1 MTSRSVSRT
10 GALCAGPG
18 VEIGERGRY
27 GAGPME
33 LGVNGVQGVNG
44 ADGVYGTDGVYDAH
58 PDMRYRLLGPV
69 EAWRAGRRLA
79 LGGPKPRALLAA
91 LLLEP
96 GRVVSAEALIDVI
109 WGDNPPDTA
118 RSLIQSYVSALR
130 RALSA
135 DVIETQPPGYL
146 IHADAE
152 VVDRAAFERLTARG
166 RRAAAVGDHAVAA
179 RLLSEALALWRG
191 PALGG
196 IGETLR
202 AMADHLE
209 EARQAALEERI
220 GAELAQAGRETELV
234 GELTALVATHPT
246 RERLRAQLMLALYRL
261 GRQADA
267 LAVYTDGRDVLTEEL
282 GIDPGP
288 GLRSMQEA
296 ILRADASL
304 LPGPGEE
311 APAQDIRDTGASAT
325 DMRAPATVS
334 TGAESPTGS
343 VPVAEPPPPAPAL
356 LPPAIG
362 DFTGREAQLGE
373 VQAALTG
380 PGPRQAVPV
389 VVISGPGGIGKSV
402 LGVTAAHRIADAYPD
417 GQLYA
422 ELRGATDPVAP
433 CEVLGRLLR
442 ALGADPPEGDAERR
456 DLFRSLVAGRR
467 ILLVLDDAGSESQVR
482 PLLPGSATCGVLI
495 TARARLGALPCTH
508 RTDLDVLDAAPGADL
523 LARVAGEQR
532 VRDDPEAAR
541 RIVDLCGGL
550 PLALRI
556 AGARLAT
563 RSHWS
568 ARTLADRLAD
578 ERHRLGELA
587 VGDLE
592 VRAGLGLSYRALDP
606 ASRTALRRLGL
617 LAAPDVASWVVAALL
632 DVPEAEADR
641 VVEQLIDAQLLHCTL
656 VDRAGQPRY
665 RPHDLVRVYAAERAE
680 AEDTP
685 AERSA
690 AVGRALGAGLWL
702 TGRVAS
708 ATPSG
713 AVELHRGFLDSG
725 GPVGAAAGDRRHQV
739 RPVGPAATRRALA
752 DPAAWFEAEADA
764 FAAAVERAAAFDLHT
779 LACEAAAA
787 LCSSAYAVG
796 NRFEAWWR
804 SHDAALAAARR
815 AEDRSGE
822 ALLLIGLG
830 QLRYEQDRFTESQ
843 DYFRQASGICA
854 DLGDTRG
861 RAAALAGLGSA
872 LREAGRL
879 RAALGVLARAVDGF
893 RELHDDPGLG
903 LSCRFAGTVHLELG
917 EDEAAFTLLDESLRA
932 YRRLG
937 SRRGEALT
945 LRSLSLVHRA
955 LGAYA
960 DAERLADRA
969 VTLLTEIGDS
979 LMAAYAVQARAK
991 CRMRL
996 GDSAAAAVELRGVLD
1011 TCRAHRDR
1019 FGEAL
1024 ALRTLGECELAD
1036 GRIAAAERRLTRAAA
1051 LWEVLDLPLARARTL
1066 RDLAAAREAAGER
1079 ADALALRTEA
1089 RDVFTAY
1096 EARERHEP
1104 DV

>member
-1 MTSRSVSRT
+1 M
-10 GALCAGPG
+10 
-18 VEIGERGRY
+18 
-27 GAGPME
+27 
-33 LGVNGVQGVNG
+33 
-44 ADGVYGTDGVYDAH
+44 DTDMH
-58 PDMRYRLLGPV
+58 FRLLGPV
-69 EAWRAGRRLA
+69 EAWREGRRLA

-96 GRVVSAEALIDVI
+96 GRVVSADALIDAI
-109 WGDNPPDTA
+109 WGDRPPDTA

-130 RALSA
+130 RALSP

-146 IHADAE
+146 IHADAD
-152 VVDRAAFERLTARG
+152 VVDRAAFERLTAQG
-166 RRAAAVGDHAVAA
+166 RRAAAAGDHAGAA

-202 AMADHLE
+202 AMADQLE

-220 GAELAQAGRETELV
+220 AADLAQAGRETELV
-234 GELTALVATHPT
+234 AELTALVATHPT
-246 RERLRAQLMLALYRL
+246 RERLRGQLMLALYRL

-267 LAVYTDGRDVLTEEL
+267 LAVYAEGRDVLAEEL

-288 GLRSMQEA
+288 GLRAMHEA
-296 ILRADASL
+296 ILRGDEEL
-304 LPGPGEE
+304 LPTPRS
-311 APAQDIRDTGASAT
+311 APAAGD
-325 DMRAPATVS
+325 APAAGGERPRAHDVGPALAS
-334 TGAESPTGS
+334 
-343 VPVAEPPPPAPAL
+343 PAPAL

-362 DFTGREAQLGE
+362 DFTGREAQLSE
-373 VQAALTG
+373 IRAALTDTG
-380 PGPRQAVPV
+380 TGAREAMPV
-389 VVISGPGGIGKSV
+389 VAVTGPGGVGKSV
-402 LGVTAAHRIADAYPD
+402 LGVTAAHRVADAYPD

-433 CEVLGRLLR
+433 GEVLGRLLR

-467 ILLVLDDAGSESQVR
+467 VLLVLDDAGSESQVR

-495 TARARLGALPCTH
+495 TARPRLAALPCTH
-508 RTDLDVLDAAPGADL
+508 RTDLDVLDTERGADL
-523 LARVAGEQR
+523 LARVAGERR
-532 VRDDPEAAR
+532 VRDEPDAVR
-541 RIVDLCGGL
+541 RIVELCGGL

-563 RSHWS
+563 RRHWT
-568 ARTLADRLAD
+568 ARTLAERLAD
-578 ERHRLGELA
+578 ERHRLDELA

-592 VRAGLGLSYRALDP
+592 VRAGLSLSYQALDAP
-606 ASRTALRRLGL
+606 ARTALRRLGL

-632 DVPEAEADR
+632 DVSETEAER
-641 VVEQLIDAQLLHCTL
+641 VVEQLIDAQLLHCTV

-665 RPHDLVRVYAAERAE
+665 RPHDLVQVYAAERAE
-680 AEDTP
+680 AEDSP

-725 GPVGAAAGDRRHQV
+725 GPVSAASDAMRRLV
-739 RPVGPAATRRALA
+739 RPVGPEATRRALA
-752 DPAAWFEAEADA
+752 DPSAWFEAEADA
-764 FAAAVERAAAFDLHT
+764 FAAAVERAAAYDLHT

-815 AEDRSGE
+815 AEDHSGE

-830 QLRYEQDRFTESQ
+830 QLRYEQDRFAESQ
-843 DYFRQASGICA
+843 EYFRQAAGLCA
-854 DLGDTRG
+854 ELGDARG

-879 RAALGVLARAVDGF
+879 RAALDVLIQAVEGF
-893 RELHDDPGLG
+893 RGLHDDPGLG

-917 EDEAAFTLLDESLRA
+917 EHREAFDLLDESLRA

-945 LRSLSLVHRA
+945 VRSLSLVHRA
-955 LGAYA
+955 LGAYEE
-960 DAERLADRA
+960 AERLADEA
-969 VTLLTEIGDS
+969 VGLLRVIGDP
-979 LMAAYAVQARAK
+979 LMSAYAVQARAK
-991 CRMRL
+991 CRFRL
-996 GDSAAAAVELRGVLD
+996 GRCEEAAADLRDVLD
-1011 TCRAHRDR
+1011 TCRSHHDR

-1024 ALRTLGECELAD
+1024 ALRTLGECELAA
-1036 GRIAAAERRLTRAAA
+1036 GRPGTAEKHLAAAAA
-1051 LWEVLDLPLARARTL
+1051 LWAALELPLPRARTL
-1066 RDLAAAREAAGER
+1066 RGLAAAREAAGDREQ
-1079 ADALALRTEA
+1079 ALALRAEA
-1089 RDVFTAY
+1089 REVFTAY
-1096 EARERHEP
+1096 EARERDEP
-1104 DV
+1104 GI

>member
-1 MTSRSVSRT
+1 M
-10 GALCAGPG
+10 
-18 VEIGERGRY
+18 
-27 GAGPME
+27 
-33 LGVNGVQGVNG
+33 
-44 ADGVYGTDGVYDAH
+44 DTDMH
-58 PDMRYRLLGPV
+58 FRLLGPV
-69 EAWRAGRRLA
+69 EAWREGRRLA

-96 GRVVSAEALIDVI
+96 GRVVSADALIDAI
-109 WGDNPPDTA
+109 WGDRPPDTA

-130 RALSA
+130 RALSP

-146 IHADAE
+146 IHADAD
-152 VVDRAAFERLTARG
+152 VVDRAAFERLTAQG
-166 RRAAAVGDHAVAA
+166 RQAAAAGDHAGAA

-202 AMADHLE
+202 AMADQLE

-220 GAELAQAGRETELV
+220 AADLAQAGRETELV
-234 GELTALVATHPT
+234 AELTALVATHPT
-246 RERLRAQLMLALYRL
+246 RERLRGQLMLALYRL

-267 LAVYTDGRDVLTEEL
+267 LAVYAEGRDVLAEEL

-288 GLRSMQEA
+288 GLRAMHEA
-296 ILRADASL
+296 ILRGDEEL
-304 LPGPGEE
+304 LPTPRST
-311 APAQDIRDTGASAT
+311 PAAGD
-325 DMRAPATVS
+325 
-334 TGAESPTGS
+334 
-343 VPVAEPPPPAPAL
+343 VPVAGGERPRGHDVGPAPASPAPAL

-362 DFTGREAQLGE
+362 DFTGREAQLSE
-373 VQAALTG
+373 IRAALTDTG
-380 PGPRQAVPV
+380 TGAGAREAMPV
-389 VVISGPGGIGKSV
+389 VAVTGPGGVGKSV
-402 LGVTAAHRIADAYPD
+402 LGVTAAHRVADVYPD

-433 CEVLGRLLR
+433 GEVLGRLLR

-467 ILLVLDDAGSESQVR
+467 LLLVLDDAGSESQVR

-495 TARARLGALPCTH
+495 TARPRLAALPCTH
-508 RTDLDVLDAAPGADL
+508 RTDLDVLDTERGADL
-523 LARVAGEQR
+523 LARVAGERR
-532 VRDDPEAAR
+532 VRDEPDAVR
-541 RIVDLCGGL
+541 RIVELCGGL

-563 RSHWS
+563 RRHWT
-568 ARTLADRLAD
+568 ARTLAERLAD
-578 ERHRLGELA
+578 ERHRLDELA

-592 VRAGLGLSYRALDP
+592 VRAGLSLSYQALDAP
-606 ASRTALRRLGL
+606 ARTALRRLGL

-632 DVPEAEADR
+632 DVSETEAER
-641 VVEQLIDAQLLHCTL
+641 VVEQLIDAQLLHCTV

-665 RPHDLVRVYAAERAE
+665 RPHDLVQVYAAERAE

-685 AERSA
+685 AERSG

-725 GPVGAAAGDRRHQV
+725 GPVSAASDAMRRLV
-739 RPVGPAATRRALA
+739 RPVGPEATRRALA
-752 DPAAWFEAEADA
+752 DPSAWFEAEADA
-764 FAAAVERAAAFDLHT
+764 FAAAVERAAAYDLHT

-815 AEDRSGE
+815 AEDHSGE

-830 QLRYEQDRFTESQ
+830 QLRYEQDRFAESQ
-843 DYFRQASGICA
+843 EYFRQAAGLCA
-854 DLGDTRG
+854 ELGDARG

-879 RAALGVLARAVDGF
+879 RAALDVLIQAVEGF
-893 RELHDDPGLG
+893 RGLHDDPGLG

-917 EDEAAFTLLDESLRA
+917 EHREAFGLLDESLRA

-945 LRSLSLVHRA
+945 VRSLSLVHRA
-955 LGAYA
+955 LGAYEE
-960 DAERLADRA
+960 AERLADEA
-969 VTLLTEIGDS
+969 VGLLRVIGDP
-979 LMAAYAVQARAK
+979 LMSAYAVQARAK
-991 CRMRL
+991 CRFRL
-996 GDSAAAAVELRGVLD
+996 GRCEEAAADLRDVLD
-1011 TCRAHRDR
+1011 TCRSHHDR

-1024 ALRTLGECELAD
+1024 ALRTLGECELAA
-1036 GRIAAAERRLTRAAA
+1036 GRPDTAEKHLTAAAA
-1051 LWEVLDLPLARARTL
+1051 LWAALELPLPRARTL
-1066 RDLAAAREAAGER
+1066 RDLAAAREAAGDREQ
-1079 ADALALRTEA
+1079 ALALRAEA
-1089 RDVFTAY
+1089 REVFTAY
-1096 EARERHEP
+1096 EARERDEP
-1104 DV
+1104 GI

>member
-1 MTSRSVSRT
+1 MNR
-10 GALCAGPG
+10 
-18 VEIGERGRY
+18 
-27 GAGPME
+27 
-33 LGVNGVQGVNG
+33 
-44 ADGVYGTDGVYDAH
+44 
-58 PDMRYRLLGPV
+58 DMHYRLLGPV

-109 WGDNPPDTA
+109 WGDRPPDTA

-146 IHADAE
+146 IHADAD
-152 VVDRAAFERLTARG
+152 VVDRVAFEQLAARG
-166 RRAAAVGDHAVAA
+166 RQAAAAGDHARAA
-179 RLLSEALALWRG
+179 RLLSDALALWRG

-220 GAELAQAGRETELV
+220 AANLAQAGRETELV

-267 LAVYTDGRDVLTEEL
+267 LAVYADGRDVLAEEL
-282 GIDPGP
+282 GLDPGP
-288 GLRSMQEA
+288 GLRSMHEA

-304 LPGPGEE
+304 LP
-311 APAQDIRDTGASAT
+311 APTRTTAAT
-325 DMRAPATVS
+325 RA
-334 TGAESPTGS
+334 
-343 VPVAEPPPPAPAL
+343 AEPAAQGARASEGAAPDDAPDSGPTATRPPPAL

-362 DFTGREAQLGE
+362 DFTGRETQLSE
-373 VQAALTG
+373 VRAALTA

-402 LGVTAAHRIADAYPD
+402 LGVTAAHRAADAYPD

-433 CEVLGRLLR
+433 GEVLGRLLR
-442 ALGADPPEGDAERR
+442 ALGATPPEGDAERR

-467 ILLVLDDAGSESQVR
+467 VLLVLDDAGSESQVR

-508 RTDLDVLDAAPGADL
+508 RTDLDVLDTAPGTDL
-523 LARVAGEQR
+523 LAKVAGERR
-532 VRDDPEAAR
+532 VREDPAAAR
-541 RIVDLCGGL
+541 RIVELCGGL

-568 ARTLADRLAD
+568 ARALADRLAD
-578 ERHRLGELA
+578 EHHRLDELA

-592 VRAGLGLSYRALDP
+592 VRAGLGLSYRALDVP
-606 ASRTALRRLGL
+606 ARTALRRLGL

-632 DVPEAEADR
+632 DVPEADAER

-713 AVELHRGFLDSG
+713 AVELHRGFLDSS
-725 GPVGAAAGDRRHQV
+725 GPAGSASGALRDLV

-764 FAAAVERAAAFDLHT
+764 FAAAVERAAALDLHT

-843 DYFRQASGICA
+843 DYFRQAAGLCA
-854 DLGDTRG
+854 DLGDVRG

-879 RAALGVLARAVDGF
+879 RAALDVLGRAVDGF
-893 RELHDDPGLG
+893 RELRDDPGLG

-917 EDEAAFTLLDESLRA
+917 EHEEAFALLEDSLRA

-960 DAERLADRA
+960 EAERLADRA
-969 VTLLTEIGDS
+969 VTLLSSIGDS
-979 LMAAYAVQARAK
+979 LMSAYAVQARAK

-996 GDSAAAAVELRGVLD
+996 GRPDEAAAELRGVLD
-1011 TCRAHRDR
+1011 TCRAHHDR

-1024 ALRTLGECELAD
+1024 ALRTIGECELAA
-1036 GRIAAAERRLTRAAA
+1036 GRVAAAEQFLTEAAG
-1051 LWEVLDLPLARARTL
+1051 LWEALGLPLARARTL
-1066 RDLAAAREAAGER
+1066 RGLAAAREAAGAREEG
-1079 ADALALRTEA
+1079 LALRAEA
-1089 RDVFTAY
+1089 REVFTAY
-1096 EARERHEP
+1096 EARERNEN
-1104 DV
+1104 

>member
-1 MTSRSVSRT
+1 M
-10 GALCAGPG
+10 
-18 VEIGERGRY
+18 
-27 GAGPME
+27 
-33 LGVNGVQGVNG
+33 
-44 ADGVYGTDGVYDAH
+44 H
-58 PDMRYRLLGPV
+58 YRLLGPV
-69 EAWRAGRRLA
+69 EAWREGRRLA

-96 GRVVSAEALIDVI
+96 GRVVSADALIDAI
-109 WGDNPPDTA
+109 WGDRPPDTA

-152 VVDRAAFERLTARG
+152 VVDRVAFERLTAQG
-166 RRAAAVGDHAVAA
+166 RRAAAAGDHAAAA

-202 AMADHLE
+202 AMADQLE

-220 GAELAQAGRETELV
+220 AADLAQAGRETELV
-234 GELTALVATHPT
+234 AELTALVATHPT
-246 RERLRAQLMLALYRL
+246 RERLRGQLMLALYRL

-267 LAVYTDGRDVLTEEL
+267 LAVYAEGRDVLAEEL

-288 GLRSMQEA
+288 GLRAMHEA
-296 ILRADASL
+296 ILRADEEL
-304 LPGPGEE
+304 LPAAESAPVAAEGDRGPG
-311 APAQDIRDTGASAT
+311 PAARSRD
-325 DMRAPATVS
+325 
-334 TGAESPTGS
+334 EN
-343 VPVAEPPPPAPAL
+343 PVPAPAL

-362 DFTGREAQLGE
+362 DFTGREAQLRE
-373 VQAALTG
+373 VRDALTG
-380 PGPRQAVPV
+380 PEPRETMPV
-389 VVISGPGGIGKSV
+389 VAVTGPGGVGKSV
-402 LGVTAAHRIADAYPD
+402 LGVTAAHRVADAYPD

-433 CEVLGRLLR
+433 GEVLGRLLR
-442 ALGADPPEGDAERR
+442 ALGANPPEGDAERR

-467 ILLVLDDAGSESQVR
+467 VLLVLDDAGSESQVR

-508 RTDLDVLDAAPGADL
+508 RTDLDVLDTRPGADL
-523 LARVAGEQR
+523 LARVAGAER
-532 VRDDPEAAR
+532 VRDEPDAVR
-541 RIVDLCGGL
+541 RIVELCGGL

-563 RSHWS
+563 RRHWT
-568 ARTLADRLAD
+568 ARTLAERLAD
-578 ERHRLGELA
+578 EHHRLDELS

-592 VRAGLGLSYRALDP
+592 VRAGLGLSYRALDAP
-606 ASRTALRRLGL
+606 ARTALRRIGL

-632 DVPEAEADR
+632 DVAEADADR
-641 VVEQLIDAQLLHCTL
+641 VVEQLIDAQLLHCTV

-725 GPVGAAAGDRRHQV
+725 GPVGAASDAMRHLV
-739 RPVGPAATRRALA
+739 RPVGPEATRRALA

-764 FAAAVERAAAFDLHT
+764 FAAAVERAAAYDLHT

-815 AEDRSGE
+815 AEDHSGE

-830 QLRYEQDRFTESQ
+830 QLRYEQDRFAESQ
-843 DYFRQASGICA
+843 DYFRQAAGLCA
-854 DLGDTRG
+854 ELGDARG

-879 RAALGVLARAVDGF
+879 RAALDVLAQAVEGF
-893 RELHDDPGLG
+893 RGLHDDPGLG

-917 EDEAAFTLLDESLRA
+917 EHEEAFVLLDESLRA

-955 LGAYA
+955 LGAYEKALELA
-960 DAERLADRA
+960 DAAVELLRL
-969 VTLLTEIGDS
+969 IGDP
-979 LMAAYAVQARAK
+979 LMSAYAVQARAK
-991 CRMRL
+991 CRFRL
-996 GDSAAAAVELRGVLD
+996 GHCDEAAADLRGVLE
-1011 TCRAHRDR
+1011 TCRDHHDR

-1024 ALRTLGECELAD
+1024 ALRTLGECELAA
-1036 GRIAAAERRLTRAAA
+1036 GRPDAAEKHLTAAAAHWAA
-1051 LWEVLDLPLARARTL
+1051 LELPLPRARTL
-1066 RDLAAAREAAGER
+1066 RDLAAAREAAGDPAR
-1079 ADALALRTEA
+1079 ARALRAEA
-1089 RDVFTAY
+1089 REVFAAY
-1096 EARERHEP
+1096 EARERDEP
-1104 DV
+1104 GV

>member
-1 MTSRSVSRT
+1 MNR
-10 GALCAGPG
+10 
-18 VEIGERGRY
+18 
-27 GAGPME
+27 
-33 LGVNGVQGVNG
+33 
-44 ADGVYGTDGVYDAH
+44 
-58 PDMRYRLLGPV
+58 DMHYRLLGPV

-109 WGDNPPDTA
+109 WGDRPPDTA

-130 RALSA
+130 RSLSA

-146 IHADAE
+146 IHADAD
-152 VVDRAAFERLTARG
+152 VVDRVAFEQLAARG
-166 RRAAAVGDHAVAA
+166 RQAAAAGAHADAA

-202 AMADHLE
+202 AMADQLE

-220 GAELAQAGRETELV
+220 AADLAQAGHETELV

-267 LAVYTDGRDVLTEEL
+267 LAVYAEGRDVLAEEL
-282 GIDPGP
+282 GLDPGP
-288 GLRSMQEA
+288 GLRSMHEA
-296 ILRADASL
+296 ILRADAAL
-304 LPGPGEE
+304 LPAPRQTTVATHSAEPGTKDGPALEG
-311 APAQDIRDTGASAT
+311 PDTDSGPSAT
-325 DMRAPATVS
+325 R
-334 TGAESPTGS
+334 
-343 VPVAEPPPPAPAL
+343 PPPAL

-362 DFTGREAQLGE
+362 DFTGRETQLSE
-373 VQAALTG
+373 VRAALTG

-402 LGVTAAHRIADAYPD
+402 LGVTAAHRAADAYPD

-433 CEVLGRLLR
+433 GEVLGRLLR

-467 ILLVLDDAGSESQVR
+467 VLLVLDDAGSESQVR

-508 RTDLDVLDAAPGADL
+508 RADLDVLDTEPGTDL
-523 LARVAGEQR
+523 LAKVAGERR
-532 VRDDPEAAR
+532 VREDPAAAR
-541 RIVDLCGGL
+541 RIVELCGGL

-568 ARTLADRLAD
+568 ARALADRLAD
-578 ERHRLGELA
+578 EHHRLDELS

-592 VRAGLGLSYRALDP
+592 VRAGLGLSYRALDAP
-606 ASRTALRRLGL
+606 ARTALRRLGL

-632 DVPEAEADR
+632 DAPEAEAER
-641 VVEQLIDAQLLHCTL
+641 VVEQLIDAQLLHCTI

-725 GPVGAAAGDRRHQV
+725 GPASSAPGALRDVV
-739 RPVGPAATRRALA
+739 RPVGPAAVRRALA

-843 DYFRQASGICA
+843 DYFRQAAGICA
-854 DLGDTRG
+854 DLGDARG

-879 RAALGVLARAVDGF
+879 RAALDVLGRAVHGF
-893 RELHDDPGLG
+893 RALRDDPGLG

-917 EDEAAFTLLDESLRA
+917 EHEEAFTLLDASLRA

-945 LRSLSLVHRA
+945 LRSLSLVHRS
-955 LGAYA
+955 LGEYA
-960 DAERLADRA
+960 EAERLADRA
-969 VTLLTEIGDS
+969 VTLLAAIGDS
-979 LMAAYAVQARAK
+979 LMSAYAVQARAK
-991 CRMRL
+991 CRMRM
-996 GDSAAAAVELRGVLD
+996 GRSADAAAELRGVLD
-1011 TCRAHRDR
+1011 TCRTHRDR

-1024 ALRTLGECELAD
+1024 TLRTLGECELAD
-1036 GRIAAAERRLTRAAA
+1036 GRIAAAEQLLTEAADLWAA
-1051 LWEVLDLPLARARTL
+1051 LGLPLARARTL
-1066 RDLAAAREAAGER
+1066 RDLAAAREAAGAHDE
-1079 ADALALRTEA
+1079 ALALRAEA
-1089 RDVFTAY
+1089 REVFTAY
-1096 EARERHEP
+1096 EARERHES
-1104 DV
+1104 

>member
-1 MTSRSVSRT
+1 M
-10 GALCAGPG
+10 
-18 VEIGERGRY
+18 
-27 GAGPME
+27 
-33 LGVNGVQGVNG
+33 
-44 ADGVYGTDGVYDAH
+44 DTDMH
-58 PDMRYRLLGPV
+58 FRLLGPV
-69 EAWRAGRRLA
+69 EAWREGRRLA

-96 GRVVSAEALIDVI
+96 GRVVSADALIDAI
-109 WGDNPPDTA
+109 WGDRPPDTA

-130 RALSA
+130 RALSP

-146 IHADAE
+146 IHADAD
-152 VVDRAAFERLTARG
+152 VVDRAAFERLTAQG
-166 RRAAAVGDHAVAA
+166 RQAAAAGDHAGAA

-202 AMADHLE
+202 AMADQLE

-220 GAELAQAGRETELV
+220 AADLAQAGRETELV
-234 GELTALVATHPT
+234 AELTALVATHPT
-246 RERLRAQLMLALYRL
+246 RERLRGQLMLSLYRL

-267 LAVYTDGRDVLTEEL
+267 LAVYAEGRDVLAEEL

-288 GLRSMQEA
+288 GLRAMHEA
-296 ILRADASL
+296 ILRGDEEL
-304 LPGPGEE
+304 LPTPRST
-311 APAQDIRDTGASAT
+311 PAAGD
-325 DMRAPATVS
+325 
-334 TGAESPTGS
+334 
-343 VPVAEPPPPAPAL
+343 VPVAGGERPRAHDVGPALAAPAPAL

-362 DFTGREAQLGE
+362 DFTGREAQLSE
-373 VQAALTG
+373 IRAALTDTG
-380 PGPRQAVPV
+380 TGWGTGAGAREAMPV
-389 VVISGPGGIGKSV
+389 VAVTGPGGVGKSV
-402 LGVTAAHRIADAYPD
+402 LGVTAAHRVADAYPD

-433 CEVLGRLLR
+433 GEVLGRLLR

-467 ILLVLDDAGSESQVR
+467 LLLVLDDAGSESQVR

-495 TARARLGALPCTH
+495 TARPRLAALPCTH
-508 RTDLDVLDAAPGADL
+508 RTDLDVLDTERGADL
-523 LARVAGEQR
+523 LARVAGERR
-532 VRDDPEAAR
+532 VRDEPDAVR
-541 RIVDLCGGL
+541 RIVELCGGL

-563 RSHWS
+563 RRHWT
-568 ARTLADRLAD
+568 ARTLAERLAD
-578 ERHRLGELA
+578 ERHRLDELA

-592 VRAGLGLSYRALDP
+592 VRAGLSLSYQALDAP
-606 ASRTALRRLGL
+606 ARTALRRLGL

-632 DVPEAEADR
+632 DVSETEAER
-641 VVEQLIDAQLLHCTL
+641 VVEQLIDAQLLHCTV

-665 RPHDLVRVYAAERAE
+665 RPHDLVQVYAAERAE
-680 AEDTP
+680 AEDSPT
-685 AERSA
+685 ERSG

-725 GPVGAAAGDRRHQV
+725 GPVSAASDAMRRLV
-739 RPVGPAATRRALA
+739 RPVGPEATRRALA
-752 DPAAWFEAEADA
+752 DPSAWFEAEADA
-764 FAAAVERAAAFDLHT
+764 FAAAVERAAAYDLHT

-815 AEDRSGE
+815 AEDHSGE

-830 QLRYEQDRFTESQ
+830 QLRYEQDRFAESQ
-843 DYFRQASGICA
+843 EYFRQAAGLCA
-854 DLGDTRG
+854 ELGDARG

-879 RAALGVLARAVDGF
+879 RAALDVLIQAVEGF
-893 RELHDDPGLG
+893 RGLHDDPGLG

-917 EDEAAFTLLDESLRA
+917 EHREAFGLLDESLRA

-945 LRSLSLVHRA
+945 VRSLSLVHRA
-955 LGAYA
+955 LGAYEE
-960 DAERLADRA
+960 AERLADEA
-969 VTLLTEIGDS
+969 VGLLRVIGDP
-979 LMAAYAVQARAK
+979 LMSAYAVQARAK
-991 CRMRL
+991 CRFRL
-996 GDSAAAAVELRGVLD
+996 GRCEEAAADLRDVLD
-1011 TCRAHRDR
+1011 TCRSHHDR

-1024 ALRTLGECELAD
+1024 ALRTLGECELAA
-1036 GRIAAAERRLTRAAA
+1036 GRPDTAEKHLTAAAA
-1051 LWEVLDLPLARARTL
+1051 LWAALELPLPRARTL
-1066 RDLAAAREAAGER
+1066 RDLAAAREAAGDR
-1079 ADALALRTEA
+1079 DQALALRAEA
-1089 RDVFTAY
+1089 REVFTAY
-1096 EARERHEP
+1096 EARERDEP
-1104 DV
+1104 GI

>member
-1 MTSRSVSRT
+1 M
-10 GALCAGPG
+10 
-18 VEIGERGRY
+18 
-27 GAGPME
+27 
-33 LGVNGVQGVNG
+33 
-44 ADGVYGTDGVYDAH
+44 DTDMH
-58 PDMRYRLLGPV
+58 FRLLGPV
-69 EAWRAGRRLA
+69 EAWREGRRLA

-96 GRVVSAEALIDVI
+96 GRVVSADALIDAI

-130 RALSA
+130 RALSP

-146 IHADAE
+146 IHADAD
-152 VVDRAAFERLTARG
+152 VVDRAAFERLTAQG
-166 RRAAAVGDHAVAA
+166 RKAASAGDHAGAA

-202 AMADHLE
+202 AMADQLE

-220 GAELAQAGRETELV
+220 AADLAQAGRETELV
-234 GELTALVATHPT
+234 AELTALVATHPT
-246 RERLRAQLMLALYRL
+246 RERLRGQLMLALYRL

-267 LAVYTDGRDVLTEEL
+267 LAVYAEGRAVLAEEL

-288 GLRSMQEA
+288 GLRAMHEA
-296 ILRADASL
+296 ILRGDEEL
-304 LPGPGEE
+304 LP
-311 APAQDIRDTGASAT
+311 AARSTPAAT
-325 DMRAPATVS
+325 DTPAGD
-334 TGAESPTGS
+334 GA
-343 VPVAEPPPPAPAL
+343 PPPLAPAL

-362 DFTGREAQLGE
+362 DFTGREAQLSE
-373 VQAALTG
+373 IRAALTG
-380 PGPRQAVPV
+380 PGPREAMPV
-389 VVISGPGGIGKSV
+389 VAVTGPGGVGKSV
-402 LGVTAAHRIADAYPD
+402 LGVTAAHRVADAYPD

-433 CEVLGRLLR
+433 GEVLGRLLR

-467 ILLVLDDAGSESQVR
+467 MLLVLDDAGSESQVR

-495 TARARLGALPCTH
+495 TARPRLAALPCTH
-508 RTDLDVLDAAPGADL
+508 RTDLDVLDTEPGARL
-523 LARVAGEQR
+523 LARIAGERR
-532 VRDDPEAAR
+532 VRDEPDAVR
-541 RIVDLCGGL
+541 RIVELCGGL

-563 RSHWS
+563 RRHWT
-568 ARTLADRLAD
+568 ARTLAERLAD
-578 ERHRLGELA
+578 ERHRLDELA

-592 VRAGLGLSYRALDP
+592 VRAGLGLSYRALDLP
-606 ASRTALRRLGL
+606 ARTALRRLGL

-632 DVPEAEADR
+632 DVSETEAER
-641 VVEQLIDAQLLHCTL
+641 VVEQLIDAQLLHCTV

-665 RPHDLVRVYAAERAE
+665 RPHDLVQVYAAERAE

-725 GPVGAAAGDRRHQV
+725 GPVSAASDAMRRLV
-739 RPVGPAATRRALA
+739 RPVGPEATRRALA
-752 DPAAWFEAEADA
+752 DPSAWFEAEADA
-764 FAAAVERAAAFDLHT
+764 FAAAVERAAAYDLHS

-830 QLRYEQDRFTESQ
+830 QLRYEQDRFDESQ
-843 DYFRQASGICA
+843 AYFRQAAGICA
-854 DLGDTRG
+854 ELGDARG

-879 RAALGVLARAVDGF
+879 RAALDVLTRAVEGF
-893 RELHDDPGLG
+893 RGLKDDPGLG

-917 EDEAAFTLLDESLRA
+917 EHRAAFDLLDESLRA
-932 YRRLG
+932 YRSLG

-955 LGAYA
+955 LGAYEE
-960 DAERLADRA
+960 AERLAGQA
-969 VTLLTEIGDS
+969 VESLRLIGDP
-979 LMAAYAVQARAK
+979 LMSAYAVQARAK
-991 CRMRL
+991 CRFRL
-996 GDSAAAAVELRGVLD
+996 GRCAEAAADLRDVLD
-1011 TCRAHRDR
+1011 TCRSHHDR

-1024 ALRTLGECELAD
+1024 ALRTLGECELAA
-1036 GRIAAAERRLTRAAA
+1036 GRPGTAEQHLRKAAA
-1051 LWEVLDLPLARARTL
+1051 LWAALDLPLPRARTL
-1066 RDLAAAREAAGER
+1066 RDLAAAREVAGGREEAR
-1079 ADALALRTEA
+1079 ALRAEA
-1089 RDVFTAY
+1089 REVFIAY
-1096 EARERHEP
+1096 EARERDEP
-1104 DV
+1104 GI

>member
-1 MTSRSVSRT
+1 M
-10 GALCAGPG
+10 
-18 VEIGERGRY
+18 
-27 GAGPME
+27 
-33 LGVNGVQGVNG
+33 
-44 ADGVYGTDGVYDAH
+44 DTDMH
-58 PDMRYRLLGPV
+58 FRLLGPV
-69 EAWRAGRRLA
+69 EAWREGRRLA

-96 GRVVSAEALIDVI
+96 GRVVSADALIDAI
-109 WGDNPPDTA
+109 WGDRPPDTA

-130 RALSA
+130 RALSP

-146 IHADAE
+146 IHADAD
-152 VVDRAAFERLTARG
+152 VVDRAAFERLTAQG
-166 RRAAAVGDHAVAA
+166 RQAAAAGDHAGAA

-202 AMADHLE
+202 AMADQLE

-220 GAELAQAGRETELV
+220 AADLAQAGRETELV
-234 GELTALVATHPT
+234 AELTALVATHPT
-246 RERLRAQLMLALYRL
+246 RERLRGQLMLALYRL

-267 LAVYTDGRDVLTEEL
+267 LAVYAEGRDVLAEEL

-288 GLRSMQEA
+288 GLRAMHEA
-296 ILRADASL
+296 ILRGDEEL
-304 LPGPGEE
+304 LPTPRS
-311 APAQDIRDTGASAT
+311 APAAGD
-325 DMRAPATVS
+325 APAAAGERPRAHDVGPALAS
-334 TGAESPTGS
+334 
-343 VPVAEPPPPAPAL
+343 PAPAL

-362 DFTGREAQLGE
+362 DFTGREAQLSE
-373 VQAALTG
+373 IRAALTDTG
-380 PGPRQAVPV
+380 TGAGTGAREAMPV
-389 VVISGPGGIGKSV
+389 VAVTGPGGVGKSV
-402 LGVTAAHRIADAYPD
+402 LGVTAAHRVADAYPD

-433 CEVLGRLLR
+433 GEVLGRLLR

-467 ILLVLDDAGSESQVR
+467 VLLVLDDAGSESQVR

-495 TARARLGALPCTH
+495 TARPRLAALPCTH
-508 RTDLDVLDAAPGADL
+508 RTDLDVLDTERGADL
-523 LARVAGEQR
+523 LARVAGERR
-532 VRDDPEAAR
+532 VRDEPDAVR
-541 RIVDLCGGL
+541 RIVELCGGL

-563 RSHWS
+563 RRHWT
-568 ARTLADRLAD
+568 ARTLAERLAD
-578 ERHRLGELA
+578 ERHRLDELA

-592 VRAGLGLSYRALDP
+592 VRAGLSLSYQALDAP
-606 ASRTALRRLGL
+606 ARTALRRLGL

-632 DVPEAEADR
+632 DVSETEAER
-641 VVEQLIDAQLLHCTL
+641 VVEQLIDAQLLHCTV

-665 RPHDLVRVYAAERAE
+665 RPHDLVQVYAAERAE
-680 AEDTP
+680 AEDSP

-725 GPVGAAAGDRRHQV
+725 GPVSAASDAMRRLV
-739 RPVGPAATRRALA
+739 RPVGPEATRRALA
-752 DPAAWFEAEADA
+752 DPSAWFEAEADA
-764 FAAAVERAAAFDLHT
+764 FAAAVERAAAYDLHT

-815 AEDRSGE
+815 AEDHSGE

-830 QLRYEQDRFTESQ
+830 QLRYEQDRFAESQ
-843 DYFRQASGICA
+843 EYFRQAAGLCA
-854 DLGDTRG
+854 ELSDARG

-879 RAALGVLARAVDGF
+879 RAALDVLIQAVEGF
-893 RELHDDPGLG
+893 RGLHDDPGLG

-917 EDEAAFTLLDESLRA
+917 EHREAFDLLDESLRA

-945 LRSLSLVHRA
+945 VRSLSLVHRA
-955 LGAYA
+955 LGAYEE
-960 DAERLADRA
+960 AERLADEA
-969 VTLLTEIGDS
+969 VGLLRVIGDP
-979 LMAAYAVQARAK
+979 LMSAYAVQARAK
-991 CRMRL
+991 CRFRL
-996 GDSAAAAVELRGVLD
+996 GRCEEAAADLRDVLD
-1011 TCRAHRDR
+1011 TCRSHHDR

-1024 ALRTLGECELAD
+1024 ALRTLGECELAV
-1036 GRIAAAERRLTRAAA
+1036 GRSGTAEKHLTAAAAFWAA
-1051 LWEVLDLPLARARTL
+1051 LELPLPRARTL
-1066 RDLAAAREAAGER
+1066 RDLAAAREAAGDREQ
-1079 ADALALRTEA
+1079 ALALRAEA
-1089 RDVFTAY
+1089 REVFTAY
-1096 EARERHEP
+1096 EARERDEP
-1104 DV
+1104 GI

>member
-1 MTSRSVSRT
+1 M
-10 GALCAGPG
+10 G
-18 VEIGERGRY
+18 V
-27 GAGPME
+27 
-33 LGVNGVQGVNG
+33 
-44 ADGVYGTDGVYDAH
+44 DTDMH
-58 PDMRYRLLGPV
+58 YRLLGPV
-69 EAWRAGRRLA
+69 EAWREGRRLA

-96 GRVVSAEALIDVI
+96 GRVVSADALIDAI

-152 VVDRAAFERLTARG
+152 VVDRAAFERLTALG
-166 RRAAAVGDHAVAA
+166 RRAAAEGDHAGAA

-202 AMADHLE
+202 AMADQLE

-220 GAELAQAGRETELV
+220 AADLAQTGRETELV
-234 GELTALVATHPT
+234 AELTALVATHPT
-246 RERLRAQLMLALYRL
+246 RERLRGQLMLALYRL

-267 LAVYTDGRDVLTEEL
+267 LAVYAEGREVLAEEL

-288 GLRSMQEA
+288 GLRAVHEA
-296 ILRADASL
+296 ILRADEEL
-304 LPGPGEE
+304 LPAAQHAPTAAAPG
-311 APAQDIRDTGASAT
+311 APP
-325 DMRAPATVS
+325 PARS
-334 TGAESPTGS
+334 HDPG
-343 VPVAEPPPPAPAL
+343 PPPAPAL

-362 DFTGREAQLGE
+362 DFTGREEQLAE
-373 VQAALTG
+373 IRAALTG
-380 PGPRQAVPV
+380 PPTREAMPV
-389 VVISGPGGIGKSV
+389 VAVTGPGGVGKSV
-402 LGVTAAHRIADAYPD
+402 LGVTAAHRVAEAYPD

-433 CEVLGRLLR
+433 GEVLGRLLR

-467 ILLVLDDAGSESQVR
+467 LLLVLDDAGSEAQVR

-508 RTDLDVLDAAPGADL
+508 RTELDVLDTRPGAEL
-523 LARVAGEQR
+523 LARIAGERR
-532 VRDDPEAAR
+532 VRDEPDAVR
-541 RIVDLCGGL
+541 RVVELCGGL

-563 RSHWS
+563 RRHWT
-568 ARTLADRLAD
+568 ARALAERLAD
-578 ERHRLGELA
+578 EHHRLDELA

-592 VRAGLGLSYRALDP
+592 VRAGLGLSYRALDAP
-606 ASRTALRRLGL
+606 ARTALRRLGL
-617 LAAPDVASWVVAALL
+617 LAAPDVASWVIAALL

-641 VVEQLIDAQLLHCTL
+641 VVEQLIDAQLLHCTA
-656 VDRAGQPRY
+656 VDRAGQARY

-680 AEDTP
+680 AEDSP

-690 AVGRALGAGLWL
+690 ALGRALGAGLWL
-702 TGRVAS
+702 TARVAS

-725 GPVGAAAGDRRHQV
+725 GPVGAASDALRHLV
-739 RPVGPAATRRALA
+739 RPVGPKATRRALA

-764 FAAAVERAAAFDLHT
+764 FAAAVERAAAYDLHT

-830 QLRYEQDRFTESQ
+830 QLRYEQDRFAESQ
-843 DYFRQASGICA
+843 DYFRQAAGLCA
-854 DLGDTRG
+854 ELGDARG

-879 RAALGVLARAVDGF
+879 RAALDVLTEAVEGF
-893 RELHDDPGLG
+893 RALRDDPGLG

-917 EDEAAFTLLDESLRA
+917 EHQEAFAHLDASLRA

-955 LGAYA
+955 LGAYER
-960 DAERLADRA
+960 AEELADRA
-969 VTLLTEIGDS
+969 VDLLHALGDP
-979 LMAAYAVQARAK
+979 LMSAYAVQARAK
-991 CRMRL
+991 CRFRL
-996 GDSAAAAVELRGVLD
+996 GRWAEAAVDLRDVLA
-1011 TCRAHRDR
+1011 TCRSHHDR

-1024 ALRTLGECELAD
+1024 ALRTLGECDLAA
-1036 GRIAAAERRLTRAAA
+1036 GRPEAAEKHLTAAADLWAA
-1051 LWEVLDLPLARARTL
+1051 LELPLPRARTL
-1066 RDLAAAREAAGER
+1066 RDLATAREAQGDR
-1079 ADALALRTEA
+1079 ARALALRAEA
-1089 RDVFTAY
+1089 REVFAAY
-1096 EARERHEP
+1096 EARELAEP
-1104 DV
+1104 AG

>member
-1 MTSRSVSRT
+1 M
-10 GALCAGPG
+10 
-18 VEIGERGRY
+18 
-27 GAGPME
+27 
-33 LGVNGVQGVNG
+33 
-44 ADGVYGTDGVYDAH
+44 DTDMH
-58 PDMRYRLLGPV
+58 FRLLGPV
-69 EAWRAGRRLA
+69 EAWREGRRLA

-96 GRVVSAEALIDVI
+96 GRVVSADALIDAI
-109 WGDNPPDTA
+109 WGDRPPDTA

-130 RALSA
+130 RALSP

-146 IHADAE
+146 IHADAD
-152 VVDRAAFERLTARG
+152 VVDRAAFERLTAQG
-166 RRAAAVGDHAVAA
+166 RRAAAAGDHAGAA

-202 AMADHLE
+202 AMADQLE

-220 GAELAQAGRETELV
+220 AADLAQEGRETELV
-234 GELTALVATHPT
+234 AELTALVATHPT
-246 RERLRAQLMLALYRL
+246 RERLRGQLMLALYRL

-267 LAVYTDGRDVLTEEL
+267 LAVYAEGRDVLAEEL

-288 GLRSMQEA
+288 GLRAVHEA
-296 ILRADASL
+296 ILRGDEEL
-304 LPGPGEE
+304 LPTP
-311 APAQDIRDTGASAT
+311 RS
-325 DMRAPATVS
+325 APATGDAPAAAGERPRAHDVGPALAS
-334 TGAESPTGS
+334 
-343 VPVAEPPPPAPAL
+343 PAPAL

-362 DFTGREAQLGE
+362 DFTGREAQLSE
-373 VQAALTG
+373 IRAALTDTG
-380 PGPRQAVPV
+380 TGAGTGAREAMPV
-389 VVISGPGGIGKSV
+389 VAVTGPGGVGKSV
-402 LGVTAAHRIADAYPD
+402 LGVTAAHRVADAYPD

-433 CEVLGRLLR
+433 GEVLGRLLR

-467 ILLVLDDAGSESQVR
+467 VLLVLDDAGSESQVR

-495 TARARLGALPCTH
+495 TARPRLAALPCTH
-508 RTDLDVLDAAPGADL
+508 RTDLDVLDTERGADL
-523 LARVAGEQR
+523 LARVAGERR
-532 VRDDPEAAR
+532 VRDEPDAVR
-541 RIVDLCGGL
+541 RIVELCGGL

-563 RSHWS
+563 RRHWT
-568 ARTLADRLAD
+568 ARTLAERLAD
-578 ERHRLGELA
+578 ERHRLDELA

-592 VRAGLGLSYRALDP
+592 VRAGLSLSYQALDAP
-606 ASRTALRRLGL
+606 ARTALRRLGL

-632 DVPEAEADR
+632 DVSETEAER
-641 VVEQLIDAQLLHCTL
+641 VVEQLIDAQLLHCTV

-665 RPHDLVRVYAAERAE
+665 RPHDLVQVYAAERAE
-680 AEDTP
+680 AEDSP

-725 GPVGAAAGDRRHQV
+725 GPVSAASDAMRRFV
-739 RPVGPAATRRALA
+739 RPVGPEAARRALA
-752 DPAAWFEAEADA
+752 DPPAWFEAEADA
-764 FAAAVERAAAFDLHT
+764 FAAAVERAAAYDLHT

-815 AEDRSGE
+815 AEDHSGE

-830 QLRYEQDRFTESQ
+830 QLRYEQDRFAESQ
-843 DYFRQASGICA
+843 EYFRQAAGLCA
-854 DLGDTRG
+854 ELGDARG

-879 RAALGVLARAVDGF
+879 RAALDVLIQAVEGF
-893 RELHDDPGLG
+893 RGLHDAPGLG

-917 EDEAAFTLLDESLRA
+917 EHQEAFDLLDESLRA

-945 LRSLSLVHRA
+945 VRSLSLVHRA
-955 LGAYA
+955 LGAYEE
-960 DAERLADRA
+960 AERLADEA
-969 VTLLTEIGDS
+969 VGLLRVIGDP
-979 LMAAYAVQARAK
+979 LMSAYAVQARAK
-991 CRMRL
+991 CRFRL
-996 GDSAAAAVELRGVLD
+996 GRCEEAAADLRDVLD
-1011 TCRAHRDR
+1011 TCRSHHDR

-1024 ALRTLGECELAD
+1024 ALRTLGECELAAGHPD
-1036 GRIAAAERRLTRAAA
+1036 AAEKHLTAAAA
-1051 LWEVLDLPLARARTL
+1051 LWAALELPLPRARTL
-1066 RDLAAAREAAGER
+1066 RGLAAAREAAGDREQ
-1079 ADALALRTEA
+1079 ALALRAEA
-1089 RDVFTAY
+1089 REVFTAY
-1096 EARERHEP
+1096 EARERDEP
-1104 DV
+1104 GI

>member
-1 MTSRSVSRT
+1 MTSRSGT
-10 GALCAGPG
+10 AGPG
-18 VEIGERGRY
+18 GSGPEVRFAERGRC

-33 LGVNGVQGVNG
+33 LGV
-44 ADGVYGTDGVYDAH
+44 DTDMH
-58 PDMRYRLLGPV
+58 FRLLGPV

-109 WGDNPPDTA
+109 WGENPPDTA

-130 RALSA
+130 RALPA
-135 DVIETQPPGYL
+135 DVIETRPPGYL
-146 IHADAE
+146 IHADTDL
-152 VVDRAAFERLTARG
+152 VDRAAFQRLTAEG
-166 RRAAAVGDHAVAA
+166 RQAAAAGDHAAAA
-179 RLLSEALALWRG
+179 RSLGAALALWRG

-196 IGETLR
+196 IGEALR
-202 AMADHLE
+202 ATADQLE
-209 EARQAALEERI
+209 EARQAVLEERI
-220 GAELAQAGRETELV
+220 AADLARTGHETELV

-246 RERLRAQLMLALYRL
+246 RERLRGQLMLALYRL

-267 LAVYTDGRDVLTEEL
+267 LAVYAEGRDVLAEEL
-282 GIDPGP
+282 GLDPGP
-288 GLRSMQEA
+288 GIQAMHEA

-304 LPGPGEE
+304 LPAADSVRTATRTP
-311 APAQDIRDTGASAT
+311 APAAGPPPSPGPDHEHAADATPASA
-325 DMRAPATVS
+325 DAATR
-334 TGAESPTGS
+334 TRPTTHTHDNGDD
-343 VPVAEPPPPAPAL
+343 ATQGHTRPPPAPAL
-356 LPPAIG
+356 LPAAIG
-362 DFTGREAQLGE
+362 DFTGRAAQLSE
-373 VQAALTG
+373 VRAALTP
-380 PGPRQAVPV
+380 PGARQAMPV

-402 LGVTAAHRIADAYPD
+402 LGVTAAHRAADAYPD

-433 CEVLGRLLR
+433 GEVLGRLLR

-467 ILLVLDDAGSESQVR
+467 VLLVLDDAGSESQVR

-508 RTDLDVLDAAPGADL
+508 RTDLDVFDTEPGTDL
-523 LARVAGEQR
+523 LARVAGAER

-541 RIVDLCGGL
+541 RIVELCGGL

-563 RSHWS
+563 RRHWS
-568 ARTLADRLAD
+568 ARTLAERLAD
-578 ERHRLGELA
+578 ERHRLDELS

-592 VRAGLGLSYRALDP
+592 VRAGLGLSYRALDAP
-606 ASRTALRRLGL
+606 ARTALRRLGL

-632 DVPEAEADR
+632 DAPESEAER
-641 VVEQLIDAQLLHCTL
+641 VVEQLIDAQLLHCSL
-656 VDRAGQPRY
+656 VDRADQPRY

-685 AERSA
+685 AERAA

-713 AVELHRGFLDSG
+713 AVELHRGFLDSS
-725 GPVGAAAGDRRHQV
+725 GPLRATPGALHRLV
-739 RPVGPAATRRALA
+739 RPAGPEATRRALA

-764 FAAAVERAAAFDLHT
+764 FAAAVERAAAYDLHT

-830 QLRYEQDRFTESQ
+830 QLRYEQDRFNESQ
-843 DYFRQASGICA
+843 DYFRQAAAICA
-854 DLGDTRG
+854 DLGDARG

-879 RAALGVLARAVDGF
+879 RAALDVLGRAVEGF
-893 RELHDDPGLG
+893 RGLHDDPGLG

-917 EDEAAFTLLDESLRA
+917 AHDAAFTLLDESLRA

-945 LRSLSLVHRA
+945 LRSLSLVHRS

-960 DAERLADRA
+960 EGERLADRSVA
-969 VTLLTEIGDS
+969 LLAALGDP
-979 LMAAYAVQARAK
+979 LMSAYAVQARAK

-996 GDSAAAAVELRGVLD
+996 GRSAEAAAELRGVLE

-1024 ALRTLGECELAD
+1024 ALRTLGECELAA
-1036 GRIAAAERRLTRAAA
+1036 GRVDEAERRLTAAA
-1051 LWEVLDLPLARARTL
+1051 GLWAALELPLARARTL
-1066 RDLAAAREAAGER
+1066 RDLAAAREAAGEP
-1079 ADALALRTEA
+1079 AQAAALRAEA
-1089 RDVFTAY
+1089 RGVFAAY

-1104 DV
+1104 GI

>member
-1 MTSRSVSRT
+1 
-10 GALCAGPG
+10 
-18 VEIGERGRY
+18 
-27 GAGPME
+27 
-33 LGVNGVQGVNG
+33 
-44 ADGVYGTDGVYDAH
+44 
-58 PDMRYRLLGPV
+58 
-69 EAWRAGRRLA
+69 
-79 LGGPKPRALLAA
+79 
-91 LLLEP
+91 
-96 GRVVSAEALIDVI
+96 LI
-109 WGDNPPDTA
+109 P
-118 RSLIQSYVSALR
+118 
-130 RALSA
+130 
-135 DVIETQPPGYL
+135 
-146 IHADAE
+146 ADADL
-152 VVDRAAFERLTARG
+152 VDRAAFEHLPARG
-166 RRAAAVGDHAVAA
+166 RQAAAAGDHGAAA

-202 AMADHLE
+202 AMADQLE

-220 GAELAQAGRETELV
+220 AADLAHAGRETELV

-246 RERLRAQLMLALYRL
+246 RERLRGQLMLALYRL

-267 LAVYTDGRDVLTEEL
+267 LAVYADGRDVLADEL
-282 GIDPGP
+282 GLDPGP
-288 GLRSMQEA
+288 GLRAMQEA
-296 ILRADASL
+296 ILRADAAL
-304 LPGPGEE
+304 LPDAEHD
-311 APAQDIRDTGASAT
+311 PALAAT
-325 DMRAPATVS
+325 TDQSIPN
-334 TGAESPTGS
+334 GPTGGPDPGDS
-343 VPVAEPPPPAPAL
+343 GPHAGDHTRNRDSAPVATRPPPAL

-362 DFTGREAQLGE
+362 DFTGRDVQLSE
-373 VQAALTG
+373 VRAALTG

-389 VVISGPGGIGKSV
+389 VVISGPGGVGKSV
-402 LGVTAAHRIADAYPD
+402 LGVAAAHRAADAYPD

-433 CEVLGRLLR
+433 GEVLGRLLR

-467 ILLVLDDAGSESQVR
+467 VLLVLDDAGSESQVR

-508 RTDLDVLDAAPGADL
+508 RTDLDVFDTEPGTDL

-532 VRDDPEAAR
+532 VREDPHAAR
-541 RIVDLCGGL
+541 RIVELCGGL

-568 ARTLADRLAD
+568 ARTLAERLAD
-578 ERHRLGELA
+578 EHHRLDELS

-592 VRAGLGLSYRALDP
+592 VRAGLGLSYRALDGP
-606 ASRTALRRLGL
+606 GRTALRRLGL

-632 DVPEAEADR
+632 DTSEAVAER

-680 AEDTP
+680 AEDSP

-725 GPVGAAAGDRRHQV
+725 GPGTAKPGALRHHV

-764 FAAAVERAAAFDLHT
+764 FAAAVERAAAYDLHA

-830 QLRYEQDRFTESQ
+830 QLRYEQDRFAESQ
-843 DYFRQASGICA
+843 EFFRQAAGLCA
-854 DLGDTRG
+854 DLGDARG

-879 RAALGVLARAVDGF
+879 RAALDVLGRAVDGF
-893 RELHDDPGLG
+893 RTLRDDPGLG

-917 EDEAAFTLLDESLRA
+917 EHDEAFGLLGESLQA

-969 VTLLTEIGDS
+969 VVLLSAIGDR
-979 LMAAYAVQARAK
+979 LMSAYAVQARAK
-991 CRMRL
+991 CRLRL
-996 GDSAAAAVELRGVLD
+996 GRPGEAAVELRGVLD
-1011 TCRAHRDR
+1011 TCRAHHDR

-1024 ALRTLGECELAD
+1024 ALRTLGECELAA
-1036 GRIAAAERRLTRAAA
+1036 GRIEAARRRLTEAAD
-1051 LWEVLDLPLARARTL
+1051 LWQALDLPLARARTL
-1066 RDLAAAREAAGER
+1066 RDLAAAREAAGEGES
-1079 ADALALRTEA
+1079 AHALRAEA
-1089 RDVFTAY
+1089 RHVFHAY

-1104 DV
+1104 GN

>member
-1 MTSRSVSRT
+1 M
-10 GALCAGPG
+10 
-18 VEIGERGRY
+18 
-27 GAGPME
+27 
-33 LGVNGVQGVNG
+33 
-44 ADGVYGTDGVYDAH
+44 DTDMH
-58 PDMRYRLLGPV
+58 FRLLGPV
-69 EAWRAGRRLA
+69 EAWREGRRLA

-96 GRVVSAEALIDVI
+96 GRVVSADALIDAI
-109 WGDNPPDTA
+109 WGDKPPDTA

-130 RALSA
+130 RALSPG
-135 DVIETQPPGYL
+135 VIETQPPGYL
-146 IHADAE
+146 IHADAD
-152 VVDRAAFERLTARG
+152 VVDRAAFERLTAQG
-166 RRAAAVGDHAVAA
+166 RQAAAAGDHASAA

-202 AMADHLE
+202 AMADQLE

-220 GAELAQAGRETELV
+220 AADLAQAGRETELV
-234 GELTALVATHPT
+234 AELTALVATHPT
-246 RERLRAQLMLALYRL
+246 RERLRGQLMLALYRL

-267 LAVYTDGRDVLTEEL
+267 LAVYAEGRDVLAEEL

-288 GLRSMQEA
+288 GLRAMHEA
-296 ILRADASL
+296 ILRGDDEL
-304 LPGPGEE
+304 LPAAQHPPTAGEPTPGDHLRTPDAGPL
-311 APAQDIRDTGASAT
+311 
-325 DMRAPATVS
+325 
-334 TGAESPTGS
+334 
-343 VPVAEPPPPAPAL
+343 PAPAL

-362 DFTGREAQLGE
+362 DFTGREAQLSE
-373 VQAALTG
+373 IRAALTATE
-380 PGPRQAVPV
+380 PRDAMPV
-389 VVISGPGGIGKSV
+389 VAVTGPGGVGKSV
-402 LGVTAAHRIADAYPD
+402 LGVTAAHRVAAAYPD

-433 CEVLGRLLR
+433 GEVLGRLLR

-456 DLFRSLVAGRR
+456 DLFRSMVAGRR
-467 ILLVLDDAGSESQVR
+467 VLLVLDDAGSESQVR

-495 TARARLGALPCTH
+495 TARPRLAALPCTH
-508 RTDLDVLDAAPGADL
+508 RTDLDVLDTEPGARL
-523 LARVAGEQR
+523 LARVAGERR
-532 VRDDPEAAR
+532 VRDEPDAVR
-541 RIVDLCGGL
+541 RIVELCGGL

-563 RSHWS
+563 RRHWT
-568 ARTLADRLAD
+568 ARTLAERLAD
-578 ERHRLGELA
+578 ERHRLDELA

-592 VRAGLGLSYRALDP
+592 VRAGLSVSYRALDTP
-606 ASRTALRRLGL
+606 ARTALRRLGL

-632 DVPEAEADR
+632 DVSETEAER
-641 VVEQLIDAQLLHCTL
+641 VVEQLIDAQLLHCTV

-665 RPHDLVRVYAAERAE
+665 RPHDLVQVYAAERAE

-725 GPVGAAAGDRRHQV
+725 GPASAASDAMRRLV
-739 RPVGPAATRRALA
+739 RPVGPEATRRALA
-752 DPAAWFEAEADA
+752 DPSAWFEAEADA
-764 FAAAVERAAAFDLHT
+764 FAAAVERAAAYDLHG

-787 LCSSAYAVG
+787 PCSSAHAVG
-796 NRFEAWWR
+796 NRLQAWWR
-804 SHDAALAAARR
+804 RHDAALAAARR

-830 QLRYEQDRFTESQ
+830 QLRYEQDRFDESQ
-843 DYFRQASGICA
+843 AYFRQAAGLCA
-854 DLGDTRG
+854 ELGDARG

-879 RAALGVLARAVDGF
+879 RAALDVLTRAVEGF
-893 RELHDDPGLG
+893 RGLHDDPGLG

-917 EDEAAFTLLDESLRA
+917 ELQKAFDLLDESLRA

-945 LRSLSLVHRA
+945 VRSLSLVHRA
-955 LGAYA
+955 LGAYEK
-960 DAERLADRA
+960 AEELADHA
-969 VTLLTEIGDS
+969 VDLLRLIGDP
-979 LMAAYAVQARAK
+979 LMSAYAVQARAK
-991 CRMRL
+991 CRFRL
-996 GDSAAAAVELRGVLD
+996 GRCAEAAADLRDVLA
-1011 TCRAHRDR
+1011 TCRSHHDR

-1024 ALRTLGECELAD
+1024 ALRTIGECELAA
-1036 GRIAAAERRLTRAAA
+1036 GRPETAEKHLTEAAA
-1051 LWEVLDLPLARARTL
+1051 LWAALDLPLPRARTL
-1066 RDLAAAREAAGER
+1066 RDLAAAREAAGDREQ
-1079 ADALALRTEA
+1079 AQALRAEA
-1089 RDVFTAY
+1089 REVFTAY
-1096 EARERHEP
+1096 EARERDEP
-1104 DV
+1104 GG

>member
-1 MTSRSVSRT
+1 M
-10 GALCAGPG
+10 G
-18 VEIGERGRY
+18 V
-27 GAGPME
+27 
-33 LGVNGVQGVNG
+33 
-44 ADGVYGTDGVYDAH
+44 DTDMH
-58 PDMRYRLLGPV
+58 YRLLGPV
-69 EAWRAGRRLA
+69 EAWREGRRLT

-109 WGDNPPDTA
+109 WGDSPPDTA

-146 IHADAE
+146 IHADADL
-152 VVDRAAFERLTARG
+152 VDRAAFDRLTAQG
-166 RRAAAVGDHAVAA
+166 RQAAASGDHAAAA

-220 GAELAQAGRETELV
+220 AADLAQAGRETELV

-246 RERLRAQLMLALYRL
+246 RERLRGQLMLALYRL

-267 LAVYTDGRDVLTEEL
+267 LAVYAEGRDVLAEEL

-288 GLRSMQEA
+288 ALRSMHEA

-304 LPGPGEE
+304 LP
-311 APAQDIRDTGASAT
+311 APRLT
-325 DMRAPATVS
+325 APVNHTRVS
-334 TGAESPTGS
+334 TGAEAAAYASAPERDPGGPYSSEAGTAFPDEIGA
-343 VPVAEPPPPAPAL
+343 PMPAPAL

-362 DFTGREAQLGE
+362 DFTGRAAQLSE
-373 VQAALTG
+373 VRAALTG
-380 PGPRQAVPV
+380 PGPREAMPV
-389 VVISGPGGIGKSV
+389 VVVSGPGGIGKSV
-402 LGVTAAHRIADAYPD
+402 LGVTAAHRAADAYPD

-433 CEVLGRLLR
+433 GEVLGRLLR
-442 ALGADPPEGDAERR
+442 ALGANPPEGDAERS

-467 ILLVLDDAGSESQVR
+467 VLLVLDDAGSEAQVR

-508 RTDLDVLDAAPGADL
+508 RTDLDVLDTAPGTDL
-523 LARVAGEQR
+523 LAKVAGERR
-532 VRDDPEAAR
+532 VRDEPDAAR
-541 RIVDLCGGL
+541 RIVELCGGL

-563 RSHWS
+563 RSHWT

-578 ERHRLGELA
+578 ERHRLDELA

-592 VRAGLGLSYRALDP
+592 VRAGLGLSYRALDAP
-606 ASRTALRRLGL
+606 ARTALRRLGL

-632 DVPEAEADR
+632 DVPEAAADR
-641 VVEQLIDAQLLHCTL
+641 VVEQLIDAQLLHCTV
-656 VDRAGQPRY
+656 VDRAGQPRF

-680 AEDTP
+680 AEDSP

-725 GPVGAAAGDRRHQV
+725 GPVGAASEAMRRLV
-739 RPVGPAATRRALA
+739 RPVGPGATRRALA

-764 FAAAVERAAAFDLHT
+764 FAAAVERAAAYDLHG

-843 DYFRQASGICA
+843 DYFRQAAGLCA
-854 DLGDTRG
+854 DLGDARG
-861 RAAALAGLGSA
+861 RAAALAGLGSS

-879 RAALGVLARAVDGF
+879 RAALDVLGRAVDGF
-893 RELHDDPGLG
+893 RALGDDPGLG

-917 EDEAAFTLLDESLRA
+917 AHEKAFTLLDESLRA

-960 DAERLADRA
+960 EAEELAGEA
-969 VTLLTEIGDS
+969 VDLLTSIGDP
-979 LMAAYAVQARAK
+979 LMSAYAVQARAK

-996 GDSAAAAVELRGVLD
+996 GRSAEATAELHGVLD

-1024 ALRTLGECELAD
+1024 ALRTLGECELAE
-1036 GRIAAAERRLTRAAA
+1036 GRLDAAVRRLTAAA
-1051 LWEVLDLPLARARTL
+1051 DLWAALELPLARARTL

-1079 ADALALRTEA
+1079 ARALALRTEA

-1096 EARERHEP
+1096 EAREQHEP
-1104 DV
+1104 GI

>member
-1 MTSRSVSRT
+1 MTSRSGT
-10 GALCAGPG
+10 GGGAGQ
-18 VEIGERGRY
+18 
-27 GAGPME
+27 GPME
-33 LGVNGVQGVNG
+33 LGVDT
-44 ADGVYGTDGVYDAH
+44 AMH
-58 PDMRYRLLGPV
+58 FRLLGPV

-96 GRVVSAEALIDVI
+96 GRVVSAEALVDVI
-109 WGDNPPDTA
+109 WGDRPPDTA

-130 RALSA
+130 RALPA
-135 DVIETQPPGYL
+135 DVIETRPPGYL
-146 IHADAE
+146 IHADADL
-152 VVDRAAFERLTARG
+152 VDRAAFQRLSAAG
-166 RRAAAVGDHAVAA
+166 REAAATGDHGAAA
-179 RLLSEALALWRG
+179 RLLTDALALWRG

-202 AMADHLE
+202 ATADQLE

-220 GAELAQAGRETELV
+220 AADLARTGRETELV

-246 RERLRAQLMLALYRL
+246 RERLRAQLMLSLYRL

-267 LAVYTDGRDVLTEEL
+267 LAVYGEGRDVLAEEL
-282 GIDPGP
+282 GLDPGP
-288 GLRSMQEA
+288 VLRSMHEA
-296 ILRADASL
+296 ILRADAAL
-304 LPGPGEE
+304 LPTAPQGTPSSTPRATNTP
-311 APAQDIRDTGASAT
+311 APAGPTGEPGTTHTRST
-325 DMRAPATVS
+325 VTAPAS
-334 TGAESPTGS
+334 EGLASHSFAHDIGPTA
-343 VPVAEPPPPAPAL
+343 VDCPPPAPAL

-362 DFTGREAQLGE
+362 DFTGREAQLRE
-373 VQAALTG
+373 VRAALTA

-389 VVISGPGGIGKSV
+389 VVISGPGGVGKSV
-402 LGVTAAHRIADAYPD
+402 LGVTAAHRVADAYPD

-433 CEVLGRLLR
+433 GEVLGRLLR
-442 ALGADPPEGDAERR
+442 ALGAEPPEGDAERR

-467 ILLVLDDAGSESQVR
+467 VLLVLDDAGSESQVR
-482 PLLPGSATCGVLI
+482 PVLPGSASCGVLI

-508 RTDLDVLDAAPGADL
+508 RTDLDVLGTEPGIDL
-523 LARVAGEQR
+523 LARVAGERR
-532 VRDDPEAAR
+532 VSDDPAAAR
-541 RIVDLCGGL
+541 RIVELCGGL

-578 ERHRLGELA
+578 EHHRLDELS

-592 VRAGLGLSYRALDP
+592 VRAGLGLSYRALDAP
-606 ASRTALRRLGL
+606 ARTALRRLGL

-632 DVPEAEADR
+632 DAPEADAEG

-708 ATPSG
+708 AIPSG

-725 GPVGAAAGDRRHQV
+725 DPASAGSGALRRLV
-739 RPVGPAATRRALA
+739 RPVGPEATRRALA

-764 FAAAVERAAAFDLHT
+764 FAAAVERAASFDLHT

-830 QLRYEQDRFTESQ
+830 QLRYEQDRFGESQ
-843 DYFRQASGICA
+843 EYFRQAAGICA
-854 DLGDTRG
+854 DLGDARG

-879 RAALGVLARAVDGF
+879 RAALDVLTRAVDGF
-893 RELHDDPGLG
+893 RGLGDDPGLG

-917 EDEAAFTLLDESLRA
+917 DRDAAFTLLDESLRA

-945 LRSLSLVHRA
+945 LRSLSLVHRS

-960 DAERLADRA
+960 EAEQLADRA
-969 VTLLTEIGDS
+969 VALLTAIGDQ
-979 LMAAYAVQARAK
+979 LMSAYAVQARAK

-996 GDSAAAAVELRGVLD
+996 GRTHEAAVELRRVLD
-1011 TCRAHRDR
+1011 ICRAHHDR

-1036 GRIAAAERRLTRAAA
+1036 GRVAEAARRLTAAA
-1051 LWEVLDLPLARARTL
+1051 GLWAALDLPLACARTL

-1079 ADALALRTEA
+1079 ADALALRAEA
-1089 RDVFTAY
+1089 RGVFAAY
-1096 EARERHEP
+1096 EARELTEP
-1104 DV
+1104 GI